1 MAPYPAI
8 TQFYERFAA
17 EPKTAEALETGA
29 AFPEPFKQCF
39 VAGAE
44 VAE

>member
-17 EPKTAEALETGA
+17 EPKTVEALETGA